1 MAIDMTSMLTDDER
15 LLLRRCEELYERADG
30 GVVGFSDFLNPR
42 ERFIIENQAS
52 AFFAHDD
59 SSPLCFFWGGYP
71 SAERVMLC
79 FMPAY
84 LRYSVSEGDTPQT
97 ALREEMSGAMIP
109 IRIKTS
115 GYVKLAHR
123 DFLGALIGLGIE
135 RTAMGD
141 IIPDTDGAVVFAT
154 PSVAQLIKNELTYI
168 GRDKVKAQDA
178 TLSED
183 FDHEREFERIS
194 GTVASPRLDAVLSE
208 LARTS
213 RENAKSLIAEG
224 LVEHNHFTAVHP
236 DRVVANGDIISVRKK
251 GGIKGGK
258 FIVDSTDT
266 LSSKG
271 RVRLIARRYI

>member
-1 MAIDMTSMLTDDER
+1 MAIDVTSMLTDDER
-15 LLLRRCEELYERADG
+15 FLFRRCEELYERADG

-52 AFFAHDD
+52 AFFADDD

-84 LRYSVSEGDTPQT
+84 LRYSISEGATPQSV
-97 ALREEMSGAMIP
+97 LRDELAHAMTP

-115 GYVKLAHR
+115 GYVSLAHR

-141 IIPDTDGAVVFAT
+141 IIVDEDGAIIFAS

-168 GRDKVKAQDA
+168 GRDKVKAQNVD
-178 TLSED
+178 LPED
-183 FDHEREFERIS
+183 FDHERKFEKIS

-213 RENAKSLIAEG
+213 RENAKSLISEG

-236 DRVVANGDIISVRKK
+236 DREVTNGDIISVRKK
-251 GGIKGGK
+251 SGIKGGK
-258 FIVDSTDT
+258 FIVDSIDT